1 MTLTLRLTLAGAF
14 FPLGQNI
21 LTLWNQLEQLLI
33 RIHPVALISGAILL
47 TLGIQSLIFNWL
59 GKRRKRVSSNQ
70 LSDYVDKFKEERSK
84 SEAILKDLDIG
95 ILAYTSD
102 GRLMNANDEVKAIF
116 EPQPI
121 PESLEAFIETYG
133 QTNGLKASI
142 LLGREEITVQL
153 AINDRI
159 LRVSLKASR
168 FGQGRHAGTIIVLQ
182 DITAQERLEKQR
194 KDFVANV
201 SHELKTPLTT
211 IKTYSE
217 SLLDWGLDE
226 KSKDAIR
233 KDIMRMYEDALRMEH
248 LVADLL
254 LLSSIDSKGIRVR
267 MEQQDLAGL
276 ARLTADRLMHQAQEK
291 NISLESFAVA
301 SIPPIYADRSSIERI
316 LVNLIS
322 NAIKYTD
329 RNGSVKVYIG
339 HLIDDVY
346 VKVVDTGFGI
356 EKEHLPHIFNRFY
369 RVDMTGS
376 RMFGGTGLGLSI
388 ARELSEIHGGKIAVD
403 STLGKGTEFS
413 VILPSAQKVFRD
425 TLTALRDEQNQP
437 DILHQSAL
445 NDLNDYAREELTG
458 SQTLETIGQEE
469 REKLLARLF
478 DTAQA

>member
-1 MTLTLRLTLAGAF
+1 MTGFDLKAVWQSTLDIWTLIGVTLSHIHPLILIVAAIALTLAVQTVVF
-14 FPLGQNI
+14 
-21 LTLWNQLEQLLI
+21 
-33 RIHPVALISGAILL
+33 S
-47 TLGIQSLIFNWL
+47 WL
-59 GKRRKRVSSNQ
+59 ARRSKRASNNQ
-70 LSDYVDKFKEERSK
+70 LSDYVDRFKEERSK

-102 GRLMNANDEVKAIF
+102 GQLMNSNDEARAILA
-116 EPQPI
+116 
-121 PESLEAFIETYG
+121 PEGVPDSLEQFVEQYG
-133 QTNGLKASI
+133 QTNGLKASL
-142 LLGREEITVQL
+142 LLGREDITVQMTT
-153 AINDRI
+153 AERV

-168 FGQGRHAGTIIVLQ
+168 FGQGRRAGTIIVLQ
-182 DITAQERLEKQR
+182 DITEQERLEKQR

-211 IKTYSE
+211 IKTYTE
-217 SLLDWGLDE
+217 SLLDWGLAE
-226 KSKDAIR
+226 KSGEAVR
-233 KDIMRMYEDALRMEH
+233 KDIQRIHEDALRMEH
-248 LVADLL
+248 LVSDLL

-291 NISLESFAVA
+291 NIRLECFAVT
-301 SIPPIYADRSSIERI
+301 SMPPIYADRSSVERI

-329 RNGSVKVYIG
+329 RGGSVKVYIG

-346 VKVVDTGFGI
+346 VKVIDTGFGI

-388 ARELSEIHGGKIAVD
+388 ARELAELHAGKIAVD

-425 TLTALRDEQNQP
+425 TLTALRDGQVQQ
-437 DILHQSAL
+437 DLLHQSAL
-445 NDLNDYAREELTG
+445 DDLNDYAQEELTN
-458 SQTLETIGQEE
+458 SQTLETLEPE
-469 REKLLARLF
+469 AREQLLSRLF
-478 DTAQA
+478 EVAQD